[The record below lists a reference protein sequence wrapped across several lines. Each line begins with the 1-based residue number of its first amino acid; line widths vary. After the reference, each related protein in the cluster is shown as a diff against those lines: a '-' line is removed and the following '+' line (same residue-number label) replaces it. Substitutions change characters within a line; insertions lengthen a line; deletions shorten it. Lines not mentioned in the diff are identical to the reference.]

1 MKSQVTGK
9 TWGNMSNAEQAAHV
23 IARAEDRSGFTSEQ
37 IQAGQ
42 QWLNE
47 NIGSAKKQ
55 TALFVKVRKAA
66 LARVE
71 DGTFAN
77 PDENA
82 ADRAVLVGNAATGGT
97 PSGPNNIGRGS
108 EPSTGVGFRDP
119 IDMSPYS
126 LVSPNEN
133 NFALDGQTS
142 GAWDN
147 NKGWTLWNPETGEFQ
162 SFADPGSTSGVG
174 GNDFRPGKGVT
185 GYYFNHLGKFVLGI
199 LPSAST
205 TIKLDNST
213 GEHDGY
219 IALPPSNQ
227 TPVQPP
233 TGQPPTG
240 QPPTGGPPTG
250 GPPTGQPPPYVPP
263 PIPTFPVYPPVS
275 YENVPPPPGDGVFV
289 EGNPP
294 ADTSWDWDYFREKT
308 PGDRMWGGYD
318 TDYQAFERYQPGQDT
333 PWGMPNIQGGND
345 EFYQQQTANYMREQ
359 QGFLNRQRNSQRA
372 AYEAESNPY
381 ENWMAG
387 ENEWS
392 WANNGKGLP
401 TVTMGG
407 GEPPPQTFKLRQGFT
422 RDTSNLGILNSLSS
436 LAAFS
441 SKADQEKITNWSQ
454 TDANGNNP
462 SDAFNWAR
470 QNNPNDF
477 IQGFGSS
484 LGADNKPFLT
494 KIMNNLYIGSGTGP
508 QAPSGYANPVG
519 WGNNYTNVAASGE

>member
-23 IARAEDRSGFTSEQ
+23 IARGEDRSGFDTKQ
-37 IQAGQ
+37 IKAGQ
-42 QWLNE
+42 QWLNK
-47 NIGSAKKQ
+47 NIGSTKKQ
-55 TALFVKVRKAA
+55 SALFVKVRKAA

-77 PDENA
+77 PDKNA
-82 ADRAVLVGNAATGGT
+82 ADRAVLVGNAAAGGT

-133 NFALDGQTS
+133 NFALEGQTS
-142 GAWDN
+142 GTWDN
-147 NKGWTLWNPETGEFQ
+147 LKGWTLWNPEIGEFQ
-162 SFADPGSTSGVG
+162 SYSDPGSAAGIGV
-174 GNDFRPGKGVT
+174 NDFNPGNGVT
-185 GYYFNHLGKFVLGI
+185 GYYYNHLGEFVLGI
-199 LPSAST
+199 MPSAST
-205 TIKLDNST
+205 TIKLDNPT

-227 TPVQPP
+227 SPVQPP

-250 GPPTGQPPPYVPP
+250 GPPTGQPPGTFTPTQPGEVPP
-263 PIPTFPVYPPVS
+263 PSTDPNFYP
-275 YENVPPPPGDGVFV
+275 EQ
-289 EGNPP
+289 PP
-294 ADTSWDWDYFREKT
+294 ADTSWDWDYFKNKNE
-308 PGDRMWGGYD
+308 GDNAWGGYD
-318 TDYQAFERYQPGQDT
+318 VDYGAFERYQPGQDT
-333 PWGMPNIQGGND
+333 PWGMPSVEGGND
-345 EFYQQQTANYMREQ
+345 EFYQQQTANYMRDQ

-387 ENEWS
+387 ENDWS

-441 SKADQEKITNWSQ
+441 SEADQEKITNWSQ
-454 TDANGNNP
+454 SDANGVNP
-462 SDAFNWAR
+462 SDQFNWAR
-470 QNNPNDF
+470 QNSPDDF

-484 LGADNKPFLT
+484 LGAENKPFLT
-494 KIMNNLYIGSGTGP
+494 KIMNNLYVGSGTGP